1 MSINERLKTI
11 IEEQYNGNK
20 RAFSM
25 AIGVTPTVIENVV
38 GSRQGKPSFDVLE
51 KICANANI
59 SPDWLLMNR
68 GKMLYT
74 SPQDS
79 SVTTKSQAAS
89 ANLSPDMLTELLNR
103 ITEQAA
109 EIPY

>member
-38 GSRQGKPSFDVLE
+38 GSRQVPSGEHETLP
-51 KICANANI
+51 CGYPRLYLQTPLSRY
-59 SPDWLLMNR
+59 SP
-68 GKMLYT
+68 
-74 SPQDS
+74 SIHP
-79 SVTTKSQAAS
+79 
-89 ANLSPDMLTELLNR
+89 
-103 ITEQAA
+103 I
-109 EIPY
+109 

>member
-51 KICANANI
+51 KN
-59 SPDWLLMNR
+59 MR
-68 GKMLYT
+68 K
-74 SPQDS
+74 
-79 SVTTKSQAAS
+79 
-89 ANLSPDMLTELLNR
+89 
-103 ITEQAA
+103 
-109 EIPY
+109 

>member
-1 MSINERLKTI
+1 MMSINERLKTI

-79 SVTTKSQAAS
+79 SVTTKTRQLLPIYLQICSQS
-89 ANLSPDMLTELLNR
+89 FSTVSQNKQLK
-103 ITEQAA
+103 
-109 EIPY
+109 

>member
-38 GSRQGKPSFDVLE
+38 GSRQGKPSFDV
-51 KICANANI
+51 
-59 SPDWLLMNR
+59 
-68 GKMLYT
+68 T
-74 SPQDS
+74 
-79 SVTTKSQAAS
+79 
-89 ANLSPDMLTELLNR
+89 
-103 ITEQAA
+103 
-109 EIPY
+109 

>member
-38 GSRQGKPSFDVLE
+38 AELASYTFGLRLPV
-51 KICANANI
+51 I
-59 SPDWLLMNR
+59 S
-68 GKMLYT
+68 
-74 SPQDS
+74 
-79 SVTTKSQAAS
+79 
-89 ANLSPDMLTELLNR
+89 
-103 ITEQAA
+103 
-109 EIPY
+109 